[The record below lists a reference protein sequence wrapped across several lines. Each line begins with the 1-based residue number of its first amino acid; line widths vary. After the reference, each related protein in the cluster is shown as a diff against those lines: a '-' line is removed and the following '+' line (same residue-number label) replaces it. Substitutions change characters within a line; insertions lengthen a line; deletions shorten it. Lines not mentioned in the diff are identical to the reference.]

1 MAITTFPP
9 LYLRR
14 LAGALALDSATYE
27 DIEADRRATLQAGLT
42 VLLASVGEGVALR
55 ASGGLA
61 NLVLMSA
68 VALTGW
74 AAWALLTFEV
84 GARLLP
90 GANAQRRRRTAA
102 HARLRGGPRSH
113 RVSVARAGLMMPVLL
128 ISSGCCWRWSWRCGR
143 RSIHPRLA
151 TGARWPV
158 CLFGGLLTPA
168 IIASR
173 SAFLRRHDSLVV
185 PVVGSRAPGGWC

>member
-27 DIEADRRATLQAGLT
+27 DVEADRRATLQAGLT

-61 NLVLMSA
+61 NVALMSA

-90 GANAQRRRRTAA
+90 GARTHSDVGELLRTLGFAA
-102 HARLRGGPRSH
+102 APGLIAYLSLVP
-113 RVSVARAGLMMPVLL
+113 GLMMPVLL
-128 ISSGCCWRWSWRCGR
+128 ISRVWMLLAMVVAVRQALDYTSTWR
-143 RSIHPRLA
+143 A
-151 TGARWPV
+151 VAV
-158 CLFGGLLTPA
+158 CLVGWLLTTA
-168 IIASR
+168 IIVALALFSGTTV
-173 SAFLRRHDSLVV
+173 S
-185 PVVGSRAPGGWC
+185 

>member
-9 LYLRR
+9 LYVRR
-14 LAGALALDSATYE
+14 LAGALALDAATYE
-27 DIEADRRATLQAGLT
+27 DVEADRRATVYAGLT

-61 NLVLMSA
+61 NVALMSA

-90 GANAQRRRRTAA
+90 GARTHSDVGELLRTLGFAA
-102 HARLRGGPRSH
+102 APGLIAYLSLVP
-113 RVSVARAGLMMPVLL
+113 GLMMPVLL
-128 ISSGCCWRWSWRCGR
+128 ISRAWMLLAMVVAVRQALDYTSTWR
-143 RSIHPRLA
+143 A
-151 TGARWPV
+151 VAV
-158 CLFGGLLTPA
+158 CVVGWLLTSA
-168 IIASR
+168 IILAM
-173 SAFLRRHDSLVV
+173 ALL
-185 PVVGSRAPGGWC
+185 GGTTVS

>member
-9 LYLRR
+9 LYIRR

-27 DIEADRRATLQAGLT
+27 DVEADRRATVHAGLT

-61 NLVLMSA
+61 NVALMSA
-68 VALTGW
+68 IALTGW

-90 GANAQRRRRTAA
+90 GARTHSDVGELLRTLGFAA
-102 HARLRGGPRSH
+102 APGLIAYLSLVP
-113 RVSVARAGLMMPVLL
+113 GLMMPVLL
-128 ISSGCCWRWSWRCGR
+128 ISRAWMLLAMVVAVRQALDYRSTWR
-143 RSIHPRLA
+143 A
-151 TGARWPV
+151 VAV
-158 CLFGGLLTPA
+158 CALGWLLT
-168 IIASR
+168 
-173 SAFLRRHDSLVV
+173 SAVLVALAMFGTT
-185 PVVGSRAPGGWC
+185 PVS